1 MEVCSNFGLSSVS
14 IRKQLLFVIEKF
26 FPCFGREF
34 LVLGWTI
41 INVTSIIDVE
51 RRIDSLS
58 TIASTGQ
65 AS

>member
-14 IRKQLLFVIEKF
+14 IRKELLFVIEQF

-34 LVLGWTI
+34 LILGLTI
-41 INVTSIIDVE
+41 MNVPSIIEVE
-51 RRIDSLS
+51 RKTNLLS